1 MLERTTQDT
10 PLIPEAIPSQGLTG
24 AAIVRT
30 LPADTLKAVLDLTA
44 TALEPK
50 RFSASATAL
59 VTNLATRLACDR
71 VSLGI
76 VRRGRLE
83 VRALSHNARFNQKTD
98 LLQAIESAMEEALDQ
113 QATVILPAAPG
124 AVTRITQAHE
134 ELARRYRAGAVCSI
148 PLWAQGQIIGVM
160 TFERGTDQPFDSEI
174 VELCEAVS
182 SLAGP
187 VIDLKRRD
195 DQWLVTK
202 AVDAGRGQLVR
213 VFGAGHI
220 ALKLALVV
228 AGAVLAFLVIATG
241 DFRVSAKAVLEGEVQ
256 RAAVAPFDGYLE
268 TAPVRAGD
276 HVEDGQVLAT
286 LQDHDLRLER
296 LKWLSQHEELNKE
309 YRQSMAGRDAA
320 KVQILTAQIGQAEAQ
335 LNLATEKLSR
345 TNVVAPFSGVV
356 VTGDLSQKLGSPV
369 KQGDVLFE
377 IAPLD
382 TYRIVLQVDERDI
395 SSMIVGQRGYLRLSS
410 VPDEVFAFK
419 VVSVTPVATAK
430 EGRNYFRVEARFTE
444 TPSHLRP
451 AMEGVGKVEVDRRRL
466 VWIWTHEA
474 LDWVR
479 LKLWAWIP

>member
-1 MLERTTQDT
+1 MLERTTPNT
-10 PLIPEAIPSQGLTG
+10 PTVTEAVASSGLTES
-24 AAIVRT
+24 AIVRT

-44 TALEPK
+44 TALEPE

-98 LLQAIESAMEEALDQ
+98 LMQAIESAMEEALDQ
-113 QATVILPAAPG
+113 QATIVLPHAPG
-124 AVTRITQAHE
+124 AATQITQAHE
-134 ELARRYRAGAVCSI
+134 ELARRYRAGALCSI
-148 PLWAQGQIIGVM
+148 PLWSHGQIIGVM
-160 TFERGTDQPFDSEI
+160 TFERGTDQPFDSEM

-187 VIDLKRRD
+187 VIELKRRD
-195 DQWLVTK
+195 DQWLARK
-202 AVDAGRGQLVR
+202 ALDAGLDQVVR
-213 VFGAGHI
+213 VFGPGHI
-220 ALKLALVV
+220 ALKLALIAV
-228 AGAVLAFLVIATG
+228 GAVLAFLIIATG
-241 DFRVSAKAVLEGEVQ
+241 DFRVNAKAVLEGEVQ

-268 TAPVRAGD
+268 TAAVRAGD
-276 HVEDGQVLAT
+276 HVQEGQALAT
-286 LQDHDLRLER
+286 LQDRDLRLER
-296 LKWLSQHEELNKE
+296 LKWLSQHEELTKE

-320 KVQILTAQIGQAEAQ
+320 KVQILTAQIGQADAQ
-335 LNLATEKLSR
+335 LKLATEKLSR
-345 TNVVAPFSGVV
+345 TNVAAPFSGVV

-395 SSMIVGQRGYLRLSS
+395 SSMVIGQKGNLRLSS
-410 VPDEVFAFK
+410 VPEQAFAFT
-419 VVSVTPVATAK
+419 VLNVTPVATAK
-430 EGRNYFRVEARFTE
+430 EGRNYFRVEGRCAE

-451 AMEGVGKVEVDRRRL
+451 AMEGVGKIEIDRRRL

-479 LKLWAWIP
+479 LKLWAWLP

>member
-1 MLERTTQDT
+1 MLERTTPNT
-10 PLIPEAIPSQGLTG
+10 PIVTEAVASQGLTES
-24 AAIVRT
+24 AIVRT

-44 TALEPK
+44 TALEPE

-98 LLQAIESAMEEALDQ
+98 LMQTIESAMEEALDQ
-113 QATVILPAAPG
+113 QVTIVLPHAPG
-124 AVTRITQAHE
+124 AATQITQAHE
-134 ELARRYRAGAVCSI
+134 ELARRYRAGALCSI
-148 PLWAQGQIIGVM
+148 PLWSHGQIIGVM
-160 TFERGTDQPFDSEI
+160 TFERGTEQPFDSEMM
-174 VELCEAVS
+174 ELCEAVS

-187 VIDLKRRD
+187 VIELKRRD
-195 DQWLVTK
+195 DQWLARK
-202 AVDAGRGQLVR
+202 ALDAGLDQLVR
-213 VFGAGHI
+213 VFGPGHV
-220 ALKLALVV
+220 ALKLALIA
-228 AGAVLAFLVIATG
+228 AGVLLAFLIIATG
-241 DFRVSAKAVLEGEVQ
+241 DFRVNAKAVLEGEVQ

-268 TAPVRAGD
+268 TATVRAGD
-276 HVEDGQVLAT
+276 HVQEGQALAT
-286 LQDHDLRLER
+286 LQDRDLRLER
-296 LKWLSQHEELNKE
+296 LKWLSQHEELTKE

-320 KVQILTAQIGQAEAQ
+320 KVQILTAQIGQADAQ
-335 LNLATEKLSR
+335 LKLATEKLSR
-345 TNVVAPFSGVV
+345 TNVAAPFSGVV

-395 SSMIVGQRGYLRLSS
+395 SSMVVGQKGNLRLSS
-410 VPDEVFAFK
+410 VPEQAFAFT
-419 VVSVTPVATAK
+419 VLNVTPVATAK

-451 AMEGVGKVEVDRRRL
+451 AMEGVGKIEIDRRRL
-466 VWIWTHEA
+466 VWIWTHDA

-479 LKLWAWIP
+479 LKLWAWLP

>member
-1 MLERTTQDT
+1 
-10 PLIPEAIPSQGLTG
+10 
-24 AAIVRT
+24 
-30 LPADTLKAVLDLTA
+30 LKAVLDLTA
-44 TALEPK
+44 TALEPE

-76 VRRGRLE
+76 VQRGRLQ

-113 QATVILPAAPG
+113 QATIILPHPPG
-124 AVTRITQAHE
+124 GVTRITQAHE
-134 ELARRYRAGAVCSI
+134 ELTRRYRAGAICSI
-148 PLWAQGQIIGVM
+148 PLWSHGQIIGVM
-160 TFERGTDQPFDSEI
+160 TFERGTDLPFDADI

-182 SLAGP
+182 GLAGP

-195 DQWLVTK
+195 DQWLITK
-202 AVDAGRGQLVR
+202 AVDAGRDQLVR

-220 ALKLALVV
+220 ALKLALV
-228 AGAVLAFLVIATG
+228 AGGTALAFLIIATG
-241 DFRVSAKAVLEGEVQ
+241 DFRVGAKAVLEGEVQ

-276 HVEDGQVLAT
+276 HVQDGQVLAT
-286 LQDHDLRLER
+286 LQNHDLRLER
-296 LKWLSQHEELNKE
+296 LKWLSQHEELTKE

-320 KVQILTAQIGQAEAQ
+320 KVQILTAQIAQAEAQ
-335 LNLATEKLSR
+335 LKLATEKLSR
-345 TNVVAPFSGVV
+345 TNVAAPFPGVV

-395 SSMIVGQRGYLRLSS
+395 SSMAVGQDGYLRLAS

-419 VVSVTPVATAK
+419 VVNVTPVATAK

-444 TPSHLRP
+444 TPNHLRP

-474 LDWVR
+474 LDWLR
-479 LKLWAWIP
+479 LKLWAWLP

>member
-1 MLERTTQDT
+1 MLERTTQNA
-10 PLIPEAIPSQGLTG
+10 PIVPEAVPSHGLTG
-24 AAIVRT
+24 GAIVRT
-30 LPADTLKAVLDLTA
+30 LPADTLKAVLDVTA
-44 TALEPK
+44 TALEPE

-76 VRRGRLE
+76 VRRGRLQ

-113 QATVILPAAPG
+113 QATIVLPHPVDG
-124 AVTRITQAHE
+124 VTRITQAHE
-134 ELARRYRAGAVCSI
+134 ELARRYRAGAICSI
-148 PLWAQGQIIGVM
+148 PLWSHGQIIGVM
-160 TFERGTDQPFDSEI
+160 TFERGTDEPFDAEI
-174 VELCEAVS
+174 VDLCEAVS
-182 SLAGP
+182 GLAGP

-195 DQWLVTK
+195 DQWLITK
-202 AVDAGRGQLVR
+202 ALDAGRDQLVR
-213 VFGAGHI
+213 MFGPGHI
-220 ALKLALVV
+220 ALKLALIAS
-228 AGAVLAFLVIATG
+228 AGVLAFLIIATG

-276 HVEDGQVLAT
+276 HVQDGQVLAT
-286 LQDHDLRLER
+286 LQNHDLRLER
-296 LKWLSQHEELNKE
+296 LKWLSQHAELTKE
-309 YRQSMAGRDAA
+309 YRHSMAGRDAA

-335 LNLATEKLSR
+335 LKLATEKLSR
-345 TNVVAPFSGVV
+345 TNVAAPFSGVV

-395 SSMIVGQRGYLRLSS
+395 SSMAVGQKGFLRLAS

-430 EGRNYFRVEARFTE
+430 EGRNYFRVESRFTE
-444 TPSHLRP
+444 PPTHLRP
-451 AMEGVGKVEVDRRRL
+451 AMEGVGKVEVDQRRL

-474 LDWVR
+474 LDWLR
-479 LKLWAWIP
+479 LKLWAWLP

>member
-1 MLERTTQDT
+1 MLERTTPNT
-10 PLIPEAIPSQGLTG
+10 PTVTEAVASSGLTES
-24 AAIVRT
+24 AIVRT

-44 TALEPK
+44 TALEPE

-98 LLQAIESAMEEALDQ
+98 LMQAIESAMEEALDQ
-113 QATVILPAAPG
+113 QATIVLPHAPG
-124 AVTRITQAHE
+124 AATQITQAHE
-134 ELARRYRAGAVCSI
+134 ELARRYRAGALCSI
-148 PLWAQGQIIGVM
+148 PLWSHGQIIGVM
-160 TFERGTDQPFDSEI
+160 TFERGTDQPFDSEM

-187 VIDLKRRD
+187 VIELKRRD
-195 DQWLVTK
+195 DQWLARK
-202 AVDAGRGQLVR
+202 ALDAGLDQLVR
-213 VFGAGHI
+213 VFGPGHI
-220 ALKLALVV
+220 ALKLALIAV
-228 AGAVLAFLVIATG
+228 GAVLAFLIIATG
-241 DFRVSAKAVLEGEVQ
+241 DFRVNAKAVLEGEVQ
-256 RAAVAPFDGYLE
+256 RVAVAPFDGYLE
-268 TAPVRAGD
+268 TAAVRAGD
-276 HVEDGQVLAT
+276 HVQEGQALAT
-286 LQDHDLRLER
+286 LQDRDLRLER
-296 LKWLSQHEELNKE
+296 LKWLSQHEELTKE

-320 KVQILTAQIGQAEAQ
+320 KVQILTAQIGQADAQ
-335 LNLATEKLSR
+335 LKLATEKLSR
-345 TNVVAPFSGVV
+345 TNVAAPFSGVV

-395 SSMIVGQRGYLRLSS
+395 SSMVIGQKGNLRLSS
-410 VPDEVFAFK
+410 VPEQAFAFT
-419 VVSVTPVATAK
+419 VLNVTPVATAK
-430 EGRNYFRVEARFTE
+430 EGRNYFRVEARFAE

-451 AMEGVGKVEVDRRRL
+451 AMEGVGKIEIDRRRL

-479 LKLWAWIP
+479 LKLWAWLP

>member
-1 MLERTTQDT
+1 MLERTTQNT
-10 PLIPEAIPSQGLTG
+10 QIVPESIAPHGLTE

-44 TALEPK
+44 TALEPE

-76 VRRGRLE
+76 MQRGRLE

-98 LLQAIESAMEEALDQ
+98 LLQTIESAMEEAMDQ
-113 QATVILPAAPG
+113 QATIVLPRPPG
-124 AVTRITQAHE
+124 AVTQITQAHE
-134 ELARRYRAGAVCSI
+134 ELARRYRAGAICSI
-148 PLWAQGQIIGVM
+148 PLWSHGQITGVM

-187 VIDLKRRD
+187 VIELKRRE
-195 DQWLVTK
+195 DQWLLTK
-202 AVDAGRGQLVR
+202 AMDAGRNQLVR
-213 VFGAGHI
+213 VFGPGHV

-228 AGAVLAFLVIATG
+228 AGGVFAFLIIATG
-241 DFRVSAKAVLEGEVQ
+241 DFRVSGKAVLEGEVQ

-268 TAPVRAGD
+268 TAAVRAGD
-276 HVEDGQVLAT
+276 HVQQGQVMAT
-286 LQDHDLRLER
+286 LQDRDLRLER
-296 LKWLSQHEELNKE
+296 LKWLSQHEELTKE

-320 KVQILTAQIGQAEAQ
+320 KVQILTAQIGQADAQ
-335 LNLATEKLSR
+335 LKLATEKLSR
-345 TNVVAPFSGVV
+345 TTLVAPFSGVV

-395 SSMIVGQRGYLRLSS
+395 SSMALDQEGYLRLSS
-410 VPDEVFAFK
+410 VPDQILRFR
-419 VVSVTPVATAK
+419 VVNVTPVATAK

-444 TPSHLRP
+444 TPSQLRP

-479 LKLWAWIP
+479 LKLWAWLP

>member
-1 MLERTTQDT
+1 MLERTTHTT
-10 PLIPEAIPSQGLTG
+10 PIVPEAVSPQGVT

-44 TALEPK
+44 TALEPE

-76 VRRGRLE
+76 VQRGRLH
-83 VRALSHNARFNQKTD
+83 VQALSHNARFNQKTD
-98 LLQAIESAMEEALDQ
+98 LVQAIESAMEEALDQ
-113 QATVILPAAPG
+113 QASIVLPHPTG
-124 AVTRITQAHE
+124 GVTRITQAHE
-134 ELARRYRAGAVCSI
+134 ELARRYRAGAICSI
-148 PLWAQGQIIGVM
+148 PLWSHGQIIGVM
-160 TFERGTDQPFDSEI
+160 TFERGTDEPFDTDI

-182 SLAGP
+182 GLAGP

-195 DQWLVTK
+195 DQWLITK
-202 AVDAGRGQLVR
+202 AVDAGRSQLGR

-220 ALKLALVV
+220 ALKLTLV
-228 AGAVLAFLVIATG
+228 AGAALLAFLIIATG
-241 DFRVSAKAVLEGEVQ
+241 DFRVSAKAVLEGAVQ
-256 RAAVAPFDGYLE
+256 RAAVTPFDGYLE

-276 HVEDGQVLAT
+276 HVQDGQVLAT
-286 LQDHDLRLER
+286 LQNHDLRLER
-296 LKWLSQHEELNKE
+296 LKWLSQHEELTKE

-335 LNLATEKLSR
+335 LKLATEKLSR
-345 TNVVAPFSGVV
+345 TNVTAPFSGVV

-395 SSMIVGQRGYLRLSS
+395 TSMVVGQSGYLRLAS
-410 VPDEVFAFK
+410 VPDEVFGFK
-419 VVSVTPVATAK
+419 VVNVTPVATAK

-444 TPSHLRP
+444 PPTHLRP
-451 AMEGVGKVEVDRRRL
+451 AMEGVGKIEVDRRRL

-474 LDWVR
+474 LDWLR
-479 LKLWAWIP
+479 LKLWAWLP